1 LAARE
6 QLRPD
11 VARKRELFAIARR
24 FVDADRFVWLDE
36 SAARCHMTR
45 LYGWSEG
52 GSRCVDFTPAGHWR
66 TYTMLAAMR
75 SNGVVAEA
83 SLLADEAMTGD
94 LFVAWARQSLAPTLS
109 SGDVVVMDNLNCHK
123 VAGVEE
129 AIEAAGA
136 SVWYLPPYSPDLN
149 PIEKAWSKVKAFLGD
164 HEAATPEE
172 LEAAVGEALASVT
185 AEDCLGF
192 LRSCGYDS

>member
-52 GSRCVDFTPAGHWR
+52 GSRCVDFTPAGHWKNQ
-66 TYTMLAAMR
+66 TMLAAMR
-75 SNGVVAEA
+75 SSGVVAAA
-83 SLLADEAMTGD
+83 SLLADEPMTGS
-94 LFVAWARQSLAPTLS
+94 LFVAWARQSLAPALKP
-109 SGDVVVMDNLNCHK
+109 GDVVVMDNLNCHK

-149 PIEKAWSKVKAFLGD
+149 PIEKAWSKVKAFLRD
-164 HEAATPEE
+164 HE
-172 LEAAVGEALASVT
+172 SV
-185 AEDCLGF
+185 CRRN
-192 LRSCGYDS
+192 LRR